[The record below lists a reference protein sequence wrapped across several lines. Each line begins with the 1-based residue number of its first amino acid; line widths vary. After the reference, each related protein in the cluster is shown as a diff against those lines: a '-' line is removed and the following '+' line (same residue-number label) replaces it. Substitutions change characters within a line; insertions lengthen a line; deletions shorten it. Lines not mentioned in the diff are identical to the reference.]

1 MSARYEARKRF
12 NEQVQ
17 KAVIEAQET
26 VRGLLEDPS
35 ARIEIVHTLDVPEI
49 IRGWGSAAQLNWAL
63 ARRKCS
69 STTKS
74 CFIGIRTRDVVCIL
88 SLLRVSR
95 AGELTT
101 LLFLERDLA
110 NSEIAGLGLVAIDVV
125 LDAVAS
131 YFESELIVIDKP
143 LKLVV
148 PFYEANGYTT
158 ARMIGTTVST
168 MTRPAKKQ

>member
-1 MSARYEARKRF
+1 MQ
-12 NEQVQ
+12 N
-17 KAVIEAQET
+17 AVNEAQET

-35 ARIEIVHTLDVPEI
+35 AQIEIVHTLEVLDI
-49 IRGWGSAAQLNWAL
+49 IRGWGATAQLNWEL

-101 LLFLERDLA
+101 LLFLERDSA
-110 NSEIAGLGLVAIDVV
+110 NTEIAGLGFIAIDVV
-125 LDAVAS
+125 LDAVAR
-131 YFESELIVIDKP
+131 YFESDLIVIDKP
-143 LKLVV
+143 LKVVV
-148 PFYEANGYTT
+148 PFYEANGYTK
-158 ARMIGTTVST
+158 ARMIGKTVST